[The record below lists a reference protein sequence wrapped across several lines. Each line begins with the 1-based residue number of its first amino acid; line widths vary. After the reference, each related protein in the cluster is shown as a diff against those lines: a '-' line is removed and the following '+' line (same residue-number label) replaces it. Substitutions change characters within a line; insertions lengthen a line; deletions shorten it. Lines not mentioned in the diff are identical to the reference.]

1 MTANERQPITSD
13 ETTAHQTMKKAM
25 DHKQFCKYK
34 SFVAYA
40 WDLIR
45 STRLVALWQRILT
58 LFRRVRLLTVTVRIL
73 TLLFSFLQAGTL
85 LLLSTALLLVLL
97 PLLLLAL
104 IVTLTVAFFQSGKS
118 NRLLRERT
126 SGRQIYVLFLDRE
139 HTPFFEGNVRSLAK
153 GDAVVLIVSPF
164 WLSGKGLRKKGFYST
179 VRQEEKNVYLLRRY
193 YFFSM
198 KKQVR
203 ELARACYL
211 Y

>member
-1 MTANERQPITSD
+1 MTEKERAQTASKSEAATRQIQ
-13 ETTAHQTMKKAM
+13 ETLEHRR
-25 DHKQFCKYK
+25 FCRYR
-34 SFVAYA
+34 SFPAYA
-40 WDLIR
+40 YDLVR
-45 STRLVALWQRILT
+45 STQLVAAWQRILT

-203 ELARACYL
+203 ALERACYL